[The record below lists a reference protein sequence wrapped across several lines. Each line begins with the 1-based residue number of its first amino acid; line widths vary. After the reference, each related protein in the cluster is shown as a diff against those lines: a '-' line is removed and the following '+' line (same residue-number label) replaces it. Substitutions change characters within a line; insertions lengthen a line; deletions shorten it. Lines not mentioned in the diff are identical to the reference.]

1 MKRAFIVAV
10 SVLLSVGIVA
20 CTSGTGNSVIT
31 INITDGN
38 LKEQPVLYLPDEE
51 QIAVE
56 LSGEGTGVVTVNNI
70 ESIYVRLGYRYTS
83 RLIWLLSG
91 SQINI
96 SFASGKFHESI
107 AVDGT
112 NGDINTFLNSN
123 VYKYATIDEC
133 RLGEKEYITLSDS
146 LLEANLALLEN
157 QKFPTEFKH
166 KESLRLKYY
175 TYQILPSFRY
185 FHSRIAKVAD
195 YVESPEYWSKLKELC
210 TYDCN
215 LLSIEEYRG
224 FLYESVS
231 LLSKK
236 EFPNYS
242 GIDRLVFFIE
252 KEIPDNKIAEYL
264 IHKHVCSFVKKNGVE
279 GAEKYFAAFDK
290 YVTDPGM
297 IEQMTQLKEKMG
309 KCAVGAP
316 SPDFNS
322 TDVDGKQYTL
332 ADFAGKY
339 VYIDV
344 WATWC
349 GPCRKE
355 VPYLAELE
363 HKFNGEGIYF
373 VGLSCDNS
381 REAWEKAVRAGEVKG
396 IQLYLE
402 PGNTF
407 MDDYSITGIP
417 RFILLDKEGKILSA
431 KATAPSDPKTEE
443 TIANLL
449 AK

>member
-215 LLSIEEYRG
+215 LLSID
-224 FLYESVS
+224 
-231 LLSKK
+231 
-236 EFPNYS
+236 YS

>member
-83 RLIWLLSG
+83 RLIWLLPG

-231 LLSKK
+231 LLSKN
-236 EFPNYS
+236 EFPGHS
-242 GIDRLVFFIE
+242 GIERLVCFIE
-252 KEIPDNKIAEYL
+252 KNIPDSKVAEYL
-264 IHKHVCSFVKKNGVE
+264 VNRRVYSFVKKNGIE
-279 GAEKYFAAFDK
+279 GAEKYFEAFDK
-290 YVTDPGM
+290 YVTDSNM
-297 IEQMTQLKEKMG
+297 MEQMSQLKQKMG

-316 SPDFNS
+316 SPDFKC

-355 VPYLAELE
+355 APYLSGLE
-363 HKFNGEGIYF
+363 HKFSADDIYF
-373 VGLSCDNS
+373 VGLSCDKS
-381 REAWEKAVRAGEVKG
+381 REAWEKAVRAGEVRG

-402 PGNTF
+402 PENTF

-417 RFILLDKEGKILSA
+417 RFILLDREGKILSA

-443 TIANLL
+443 TIANLF